1 MLPECGRARPDD
13 SPRNSH
19 RRGRHA
25 SRRSYRD
32 RHYRHSVG
40 GTTTDANGKFA
51 IAAAPG
57 QRLSVSYIGYKETSV
72 EVTTKTDY
80 DIRLESDNAQIDE
93 VIVVGYGTQ
102 KKVNVTG
109 SVATIDSKAFDKRPI
124 VSTSAALQGM
134 APGVTVTTQS
144 GAPGD
149 DGGAIRIRGINSF
162 GGSSTSPLVL
172 IDGIEGSL
180 DSVDPNLIESISILK
195 DAASSSIYGSR
206 AANGVILVTTKRGSK
221 ERFSITYKGY
231 VGWQSP
237 TDLPDMVNA
246 LEFRELTRA
255 MYLNDGVDLNGEKPG
270 STPFPITTTRI
281 WRYTAK
287 TGARTRIFIPIRT
300 GRTPC

>member
-32 RHYRHSVG
+32 RHYRHSAGG

-180 DSVDPNLIESISILK
+180 DSV
-195 DAASSSIYGSR
+195 
-206 AANGVILVTTKRGSK
+206 V
-221 ERFSITYKGY
+221 
-231 VGWQSP
+231 P
-237 TDLPDMVNA
+237 T
-246 LEFRELTRA
+246 
-255 MYLNDGVDLNGEKPG
+255 
-270 STPFPITTTRI
+270 
-281 WRYTAK
+281 
-287 TGARTRIFIPIRT
+287 
-300 GRTPC
+300 

>member
-32 RHYRHSVG
+32 RHYRHSVGG

-124 VSTSAALQGM
+124 VSTSANITGE
-134 APGVTVTTQS
+134 PT
-144 GAPGD
+144 P
-149 DGGAIRIRGINSF
+149 
-162 GGSSTSPLVL
+162 
-172 IDGIEGSL
+172 
-180 DSVDPNLIESISILK
+180 
-195 DAASSSIYGSR
+195 
-206 AANGVILVTTKRGSK
+206 KR
-221 ERFSITYKGY
+221 
-231 VGWQSP
+231 
-237 TDLPDMVNA
+237 LPEIA
-246 LEFRELTRA
+246 REIV
-255 MYLNDGVDLNGEKPG
+255 DGVDYVVNPRFEGRPTGKPSSIIAFTEDG
-270 STPFPITTTRI
+270 GV
-281 WRYTAK
+281 K
-287 TGARTRIFIPIRT
+287 VIRQ
-300 GRTPC
+300 

>member
-32 RHYRHSVG
+32 RHYRHSAGG

-134 APGVTVTTQS
+134 APGRHRHH
-144 GAPGD
+144 A
-149 DGGAIRIRGINSF
+149 
-162 GGSSTSPLVL
+162 
-172 IDGIEGSL
+172 
-180 DSVDPNLIESISILK
+180 
-195 DAASSSIYGSR
+195 
-206 AANGVILVTTKRGSK
+206 
-221 ERFSITYKGY
+221 
-231 VGWQSP
+231 VG
-237 TDLPDMVNA
+237 
-246 LEFRELTRA
+246 
-255 MYLNDGVDLNGEKPG
+255 
-270 STPFPITTTRI
+270 
-281 WRYTAK
+281 
-287 TGARTRIFIPIRT
+287 RT
-300 GRTPC
+300 GR